1 MSMKQST
8 EYIFQKYRDKHAFMR
23 ELEAP
28 LRETAALLVAAYR
41 GGGKL
46 LVCGNGGSSADADH
60 IVGEL
65 MKAFRIRRPLDEKLS
80 RELSANGASQLAEML
95 EGSLPAINLSA
106 HTALVTAQSNDVGAD
121 YIYAQ
126 QVIGYGRPGDV
137 LLGISTSG
145 NSRNIL
151 YAGEAARAKGMKTV
165 AMTGRDGGKMKENF
179 DILLCAPEDNTED
192 IQDVHSTL
200 YHILCAVLEN
210 EFWGE

>member
-1 MSMKQST
+1 MKQST
-8 EYIFQKYRDKHAFMR
+8 EYIFRKYRDRHAFMR

-28 LRETAALLVAAYR
+28 LREAAEVLVTAYR

-65 MKAFRIRRPLDEKLS
+65 MKAFRIRRPLDEKTGQRL
-80 RELSANGASQLAEML
+80 RANGASQLAEML

-106 HTALVTAQSNDVGAD
+106 HTALVTAQLNDVGAD

-126 QVIGYGRPGDV
+126 QVIGYGCPGDV

-145 NSRNIL
+145 SSRNVL
-151 YAGEAARAKGMKTV
+151 YAAEAARARGMRTIGL
-165 AMTGRDGGKMKENF
+165 TGRDGGKMKEGF
-179 DILLCAPEDNTED
+179 DVLLRAPADETED
-192 IQDVHSTL
+192 IQDIHSTL
-200 YHILCAVLEN
+200 YHVLCAALEN

>member
-1 MSMKQST
+1 MKQST
-8 EYIFQKYRDKHAFMR
+8 EYIFQKYRDSHAFMR

-28 LRETAALLVAAYR
+28 LREAAEVLVTAYR

-65 MKAFRIRRPLDEKLS
+65 MKAFRIRRPLDEKTGQRL
-80 RELSANGASQLAEML
+80 RANGASQLAEML

-106 HTALVTAQSNDVGAD
+106 HTALVTAQLNDVGAD

-126 QVIGYGRPGDV
+126 QVIGYGRAGDV

-145 NSRNIL
+145 GSRNVL
-151 YAGEAARAKGMKTV
+151 YAAEAARARGMRTIGL
-165 AMTGRDGGKMKENF
+165 TGRDGGKMKEGF
-179 DILLCAPEDNTED
+179 DVLLRAPADETED
-192 IQDVHSTL
+192 IQDIHSTL
-200 YHILCAVLEN
+200 YHILCAALEN